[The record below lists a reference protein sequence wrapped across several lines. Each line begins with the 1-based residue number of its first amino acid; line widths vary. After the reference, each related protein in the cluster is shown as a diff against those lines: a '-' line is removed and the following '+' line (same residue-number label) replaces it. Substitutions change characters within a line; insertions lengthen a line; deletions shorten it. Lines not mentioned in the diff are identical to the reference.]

1 MMKPQ
6 DTLLSNS
13 DAAKFLSV
21 STSFLNN
28 DRVTRRHGIPFLKV
42 GKLVRYRES
51 DLRAWL
57 DRRVH
62 ANGMAA

>member
-1 MMKPQ
+1 MKPQ
-6 DTLLSNS
+6 EKLLSNR
-13 DAAKFLSV
+13 DAAEFLSV
-21 STSFLNN
+21 SPSFLNN
-28 DRVTRRHGIPFLKV
+28 DRVTRRHSIPYLKV